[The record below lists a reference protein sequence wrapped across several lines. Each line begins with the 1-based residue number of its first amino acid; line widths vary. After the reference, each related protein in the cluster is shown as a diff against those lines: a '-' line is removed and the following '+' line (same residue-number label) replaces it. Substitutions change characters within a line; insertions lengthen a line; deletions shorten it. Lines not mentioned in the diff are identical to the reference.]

1 MNKRVT
7 VRQRKQTNKQTS
19 DERKDR
25 DTSQIRRPLDPARP
39 RAMHI
44 HMDISI

>member
-25 DTSQIRRPLDPARP
+25 DTSQIRRPLDLDLELC
-39 RAMHI
+39 I
-44 HMDISI
+44 YTWT